1 MKAPMDASANADKLN
16 FKLVFPIFVIVL
28 IDLLGL
34 TIIIPLL
41 PLYAATFGA
50 NPLMIGIIGATFPLL
65 QLIGSPLLG
74 GLSDRFGRKPVLI
87 VSQIGTL
94 IGFLLL
100 GAANALPLLLLS
112 RAIDGLS
119 GANIVAAQASISDIT
134 TERNRAQGLGL
145 IGAAFGL
152 GFTIGPALAGIALA
166 LTGND
171 YRVPAYLAAGFS
183 LLSIILTIVWFK
195 ETLPPEKRGMRKE
208 GGNLLQNVRRAF
220 SLPVVAL
227 LLILIFMQQL
237 VFGGFEQLL
246 PLFTLSRLGLD
257 GAGNALLFV
266 FVGVI
271 LVIVQ
276 GKYIGPLSRR
286 FGERK
291 LILAG
296 LGLLAVGL
304 TLASITPEQ
313 PVTWYSRE
321 AMIAEMDSGSTAVS
335 EGGIVNVTVPLPDD
349 SQTGWLGFGWM
360 LVALIPASIGGGIL
374 SPSINSLITK
384 NVARTEIGATLG
396 VSSSLLSLANVITP
410 ILGGGLFQFLGSTAP
425 FLIGGIALA
434 LLMWMSMRRL
444 PPAASAAA

>member
-1 MKAPMDASANADKLN
+1 MDASANADKLN

-166 LTGND
+166 LTGNN

-183 LLSIILTIVWFK
+183 LLSIILTVVWFK
-195 ETLPPEKRGMRKE
+195 ETLPAEKRGARKE
-208 GGNLLQNVRRAF
+208 GGSLLQNVRRAF

-227 LLILIFMQQL
+227 LLILIFMQQ
-237 VFGGFEQLL
+237 
-246 PLFTLSRLGLD
+246 
-257 GAGNALLFV
+257 
-266 FVGVI
+266 
-271 LVIVQ
+271 
-276 GKYIGPLSRR
+276 
-286 FGERK
+286 
-291 LILAG
+291 
-296 LGLLAVGL
+296 
-304 TLASITPEQ
+304 
-313 PVTWYSRE
+313 
-321 AMIAEMDSGSTAVS
+321 
-335 EGGIVNVTVPLPDD
+335 
-349 SQTGWLGFGWM
+349 
-360 LVALIPASIGGGIL
+360 
-374 SPSINSLITK
+374 
-384 NVARTEIGATLG
+384 
-396 VSSSLLSLANVITP
+396 
-410 ILGGGLFQFLGSTAP
+410 
-425 FLIGGIALA
+425 
-434 LLMWMSMRRL
+434 
-444 PPAASAAA
+444 

>member
-1 MKAPMDASANADKLN
+1 
-16 FKLVFPIFVIVL
+16 
-28 IDLLGL
+28 
-34 TIIIPLL
+34 T
-41 PLYAATFGA
+41 
-50 NPLMIGIIGATFPLL
+50 
-65 QLIGSPLLG
+65 
-74 GLSDRFGRKPVLI
+74 
-87 VSQIGTL
+87 
-94 IGFLLL
+94 
-100 GAANALPLLLLS
+100 
-112 RAIDGLS
+112 
-119 GANIVAAQASISDIT
+119 
-134 TERNRAQGLGL
+134 
-145 IGAAFGL
+145 
-152 GFTIGPALAGIALA
+152 
-166 LTGND
+166 
-171 YRVPAYLAAGFS
+171 
-183 LLSIILTIVWFK
+183 
-195 ETLPPEKRGMRKE
+195 
-208 GGNLLQNVRRAF
+208 
-220 SLPVVAL
+220 
-227 LLILIFMQQL
+227 FMQQL

-321 AMIAEMDSGSTAVS
+321 AMIAEMDSGSTTVS

-410 ILGGGLFQFLGSTAP
+410 ILGGGMFQFLGSTAP

-444 PPAASAAA
+444 PPAVSATA